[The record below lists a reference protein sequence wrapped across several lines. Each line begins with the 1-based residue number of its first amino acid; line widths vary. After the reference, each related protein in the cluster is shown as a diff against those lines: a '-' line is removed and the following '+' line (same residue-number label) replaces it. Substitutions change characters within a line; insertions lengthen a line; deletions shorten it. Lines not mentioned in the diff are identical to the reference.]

1 MAIRPSPNAQTAVE
15 AMAREET
22 EEGVE
27 AGMAQ
32 MEAGEGVM
40 AMMEEEALVAVEGV
54 AIPVPR
60 VPLGHRHPLPV
71 ARLR

>member
-27 AGMAQ
+27 AEMAQ

-40 AMMEEEALVAVEGV
+40 AMMEEALVAVEGV

>member
-1 MAIRPSPNAQTAVE
+1 
-15 AMAREET
+15 MAREET

-27 AGMAQ
+27 AEMAQ
-32 MEAGEGVM
+32 MEAGEGGM
-40 AMMEEEALVAVEGV
+40 AMMEEALVAVGAAAAEGV
-54 AIPVPR
+54 AMVVPR

>member
-1 MAIRPSPNAQTAVE
+1 
-15 AMAREET
+15 MAREET

-32 MEAGEGVM
+32 MEAGEGLM
-40 AMMEEEALVAVEGV
+40 AMMEEEVLVAVEGV
-54 AIPVPR
+54 AIPVPRVPR